1 MEQQK
6 LVIGSIIAIIGLF
19 GISYSINDGSLKQLI
34 YFAAFALVIFLIG
47 MQLKQSKTKNILQR
61 IQGRNGN
68 TGTATFQDCKE
79 IAEDFAKEEYGDEP
93 GKSIDFDWSTA
104 KSDMDWVYDLRE
116 QEFIVARYF
125 YTQYGPH
132 DTGTYIFVDATNGE
146 FMTSKPAGKQSQR
159 EDPFSALDAYDKKLK
174 RRMAAI
180 QARGEN
186 SDNGLKGLNID
197 MGLNGESEDE

>member
-6 LVIGSIIAIIGLF
+6 LVIGSILAMIALF
-19 GISYSINDGSLKQLI
+19 GIGYSINPGSLQQI
-34 YFAAFALVIFLIG
+34 MYFAGFAVLVFLIG
-47 MQLKQSKTKNILQR
+47 MQLKQAKTKNILKN
-61 IQGRNGN
+61 IQGSKGSNGN
-68 TGTATFQDCKE
+68 ANFQECKK
-79 IAEDFAKEEYGDEP
+79 IAKNFAKEEYGDEP
-93 GKSIDFDWSTA
+93 GKAIDFDWSQA

-146 FMTSKPAGKQSQR
+146 FMTSKPAGKKSQR

-197 MGLNGESEDE
+197 MGLNGDSEDE